1 MSRIVE
7 SLYGKYGLNEKVNID
22 NDDIIETTLLWS
34 VYKDELE
41 AGIKEL
47 EQKGIKVLNV
57 DQPDEDWFEFEI
69 DIQGKKS
76 IICDE
81 LIKEYGSKEDAEEFY
96 PELFDDYLNEAR
108 NPEND
113 EVNAILKNKI
123 GKAKLTKKEQEI
135 LDKYGITRDEDG
147 DWVGPNGKRMWK
159 RSGKSV
165 YGPTAPGKYHKS
177 RSWELGNQGGYP
189 KNPQHKD
196 SYDEVDFANYLT
208 KEPTDFNYSQPY
220 RGRAVN
226 NEPYE
231 TPDMGKAN
239 RPYSDDYKIAKRDR
253 DYNQR
258 WADDKNVMSDD
269 EIEKETDRYRKTLKK
284 YQQRDQRAKDEL
296 QGKADEKQKEIDDI
310 IARAKEKHQK
320 NESLNEAAV
329 NINSRDDY
337 YNYIWN
343 SLYSTIKNDIL
354 QTLSHKE
361 VDSKYLER
369 FLDDVAEDLTD
380 MFYE

>member
-7 SLYGKYGLNEKVNID
+7 SLYEKYGL
-22 NDDIIETTLLWS
+22 T
-34 VYKDELE
+34 
-41 AGIKEL
+41 
-47 EQKGIKVLNV
+47 
-57 DQPDEDWFEFEI
+57 
-69 DIQGKKS
+69 
-76 IICDE
+76 
-81 LIKEYGSKEDAEEFY
+81 
-96 PELFDDYLNEAR
+96 EAR

-123 GKAKLTKKEQEI
+123 GKARLTKKEQEI

-159 RSGKSV
+159 GSGKSV

-177 RSWELGNQGGYP
+177 RTWELGNQGGYP
-189 KNPQHKD
+189 KNPQHRD

-208 KEPTDFNYSQPY
+208 KEPTDFNYSQTY
-220 RGRAVN
+220 RGRAVSN
-226 NEPYE
+226 KPYE
-231 TPDMGKAN
+231 TPAMGKAN
-239 RPYSDDYKIAKRDR
+239 RPYSDDYKNAKEYR

-258 WADDKNVMSDD
+258 RANDIDVMSDD
-269 EIEKETDRYRKTLKK
+269 EIEKEIDRYRKKLKQS
-284 YQQRDQRAKDEL
+284 QQSDQIVKDRI
-296 QGKADEKQKEIDDI
+296 QGKADKNQKEIDDI

-320 NESLNEAAV
+320 NEALNEAAV

-343 SLYSTIKNDIL
+343 SLYFTIKDDIL

>member
-22 NDDIIETTLLWS
+22 NDDIIETTLEWS

-47 EQKGIKVLNV
+47 EQKGIKVLNI
-57 DQPDEDWFEFEI
+57 DQPDENWLDFDI

-76 IICDE
+76 VICDV

-96 PELFDDYLNEAR
+96 PELFEDYLNEAR

-123 GKAKLTKKEQEI
+123 GKARLTKKEQEI

-147 DWVGPNGKRMWK
+147 DWIGPNGKRMWK
-159 RSGKSV
+159 SGKSV

-177 RSWELGNQGGYP
+177 RTWELGNQGGYP
-189 KNPQHKD
+189 KNPQHRD

-220 RGRAVN
+220 RGRAVSN
-226 NEPYE
+226 KPYE
-231 TPDMGKAN
+231 TPEMGKVK
-239 RPYSDDYKIAKRDR
+239 SIAHILMIIKLL
-253 DYNQR
+253 
-258 WADDKNVMSDD
+258 KNL
-269 EIEKETDRYRKTLKK
+269 EI
-284 YQQRDQRAKDEL
+284 
-296 QGKADEKQKEIDDI
+296 
-310 IARAKEKHQK
+310 
-320 NESLNEAAV
+320 
-329 NINSRDDY
+329 
-337 YNYIWN
+337 
-343 SLYSTIKNDIL
+343 TIK
-354 QTLSHKE
+354 
-361 VDSKYLER
+361 
-369 FLDDVAEDLTD
+369 DVQMT
-380 MFYE
+380 